1 MTRTLAACA
10 LPSPARRRLLGGALL
25 AAVGVPA
32 VAHAARPARPTLLR
46 VVPPAYRAAALAARV
61 PPRLL
66 YAIALQESAMGFG
79 EHVLP
84 WLWTLNIR
92 GTPHRYA
99 TYADAVFALS
109 HAVNVRHIRNVDCGP
124 MQVNWG
130 YHAASLGSFA
140 RALDPR
146 TNLAVGARLLA
157 GHYRDT
163 GDWYLATGRYHNPAD
178 VARAR
183 AYANGVFARLDRL
196 TEAA

>member
-1 MTRTLAACA
+1 MTPTLGACA

-25 AAVGVPA
+25 AAAGLPA
-32 VAHAARPARPTLLR
+32 LARAARLQRPTLLR

-66 YAIALQESAMGFG
+66 YGIALQESAMGFG

-99 TYADAVFALS
+99 TYADAVATLS
-109 HAVNVRHIRNVDCGP
+109 QTVDIRRIRNVDCGP

-130 YHAASLGSFA
+130 YHAATLGSFA
-140 RALDPR
+140 RALEPR
-146 TNLAVGARLLA
+146 ANLAVGAALLA

-178 VARAR
+178 GARAR
-183 AYANGVFARLDRL
+183 AYANGVFARLDHLR
-196 TEAA
+196 EAA